1 MSFDYEAEILA
12 LGPEP
17 KPEHFFPTDGSW
29 DQDPDD
35 WDEYVAAWEAWQK
48 AHTELTRQDFELNPE
63 KYEAPAGSVKSYY
76 MDRWGFG
83 WLSKDRRRETVANSL
98 FAHKATG
105 VDPKL
110 AQRAQ
115 NYWEENKEKPGKGQ
129 IWKRVAIAF
138 RAVADDGSGP
148 CTAQEAR
155 DGEAVWDGW
164 RPFRE
169 ELERIESKQ
178 TMPPEL
184 NRHTQVPAD
193 AEVPP
198 GPVWDIDKHHLEDLV
213 ASMRKWAGETW
224 RANAVE
230 HISRWERAI
239 RSLGFM
245 VDPHGPFIEPFHQ
258 EKMTAAEAKTY
269 LDRGWKRWEKVYEYL
284 DLLERGAKVVQLTG
298 SV

>member
-29 DQDPDD
+29 DHDPDD

-83 WLSKDRRRETVANSL
+83 WLSKDRRKETVENSL
-98 FAHKATG
+98 AAADRTG

-115 NYWEENKEKPGKGQ
+115 FYWQENKEKPGRGLV
-129 IWKRVAIAF
+129 WKRVAIALG
-138 RAVADDGSGP
+138 AVVDDGSGP

-155 DGEAVWDGW
+155 EGEAVWDGW

-169 ELERIESKQ
+169 WLERIEG
-178 TMPPEL
+178 TTTRAIPEDEDIS
-184 NRHTQVPAD
+184 QPAD
-193 AEVPP
+193 NLVTDL
-198 GPVWDIDKHHLEDLV
+198 GPVWDIDKHHLEDLL
-213 ASMRKWAGETW
+213 ASMGSWAAETW
-224 RANAVE
+224 RAGDHVD
-230 HISRWERAI
+230 RWLRAI
-239 RSLGFM
+239 GSL
-245 VDPHGPFIEPFHQ
+245 DPDSAAGQ
-258 EKMTAAEAKTY
+258 KGMRMTAAEAKTY

>member
-48 AHTELTRQDFELNPE
+48 AHTELTRQYFELNPE

-169 ELERIESKQ
+169 ELERIEGTK
-178 TMPPEL
+178 TLP
-184 NRHTQVPAD
+184 VAVID
-193 AEVPP
+193 ASMTEEEKRPDP

-224 RANAVE
+224 RAGDHVD
-230 HISRWERAI
+230 RWQRAI
-239 RSLGFM
+239 VGLGFLVGQKHNPREHDTNIKPM
-245 VDPHGPFIEPFHQ
+245 
-258 EKMTAAEAKTY
+258 KAAEAKTY